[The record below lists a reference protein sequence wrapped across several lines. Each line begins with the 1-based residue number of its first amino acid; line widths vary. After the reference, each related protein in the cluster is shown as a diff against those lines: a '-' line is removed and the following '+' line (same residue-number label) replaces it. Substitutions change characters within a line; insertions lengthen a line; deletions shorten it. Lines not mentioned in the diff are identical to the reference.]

1 MRWLGNKNGFA
12 QGG

>member
-12 QGG
+12 QRG